1 MGRYPLTL
9 YLYSP
14 RELKNVV
21 STIFIQKN
29 ISLNIIFLTLV
40 TVATSVNSV
49 NFSC

>member
-1 MGRYPLTL
+1 MGRYPLIL

-14 RELKNVV
+14 KELKDIV

-40 TVATSVNSV
+40 AVAT
-49 NFSC
+49 